1 MTNRNNKNIK
11 KISNLL
17 LSYLNRN
24 KLDETITT
32 YNEPI
37 IPSYSKY
44 YGNDFLKYLGCF
56 DILPLSIF
64 NFSVS
69 LLLSFVISINVM
81 HIAREKI
88 NGSKKMQILSNT
100 SKVVYWISNYIFDIT
115 IYLINLVSIL
125 AVILIVSNIKNDPE
139 TDIYLISSYPTLPNL
154 IFVVFLSSLSWPIY
168 TYCWVNFFK
177 SDVTA
182 FAILLILLGVAGFA
196 DVLFSFVHI
205 FIHVTEPDL
214 DFDSPG
220 SLMVYAVRILLT
232 ILFPNVTIKRELFNF
247 RVRSNRYCI
256 SSLNRV
262 IKST

>member
-1 MTNRNNKNIK
+1 M
-11 KISNLL
+11 
-17 LSYLNRN
+17 LSFLNRN
-24 KLDETITT
+24 KLDQTITT
-32 YNEPI
+32 YNEPL

-64 NFSVS
+64 NFAIS

-81 HIAREKI
+81 HVSREKI

-100 SKVVYWISNYIFDIT
+100 SKLVYWTSNYIFDIT
-115 IYLINLVSIL
+115 IYFINLTCIL
-125 AVILIVSNIKNDPE
+125 AVILIVNRIKNDPE
-139 TDIYLISSYPTLPNL
+139 TDIYLLSSYPTLPYL
-154 IFVVFLSSLSWPIY
+154 ILVVLISSLSWPLY
-168 TYCWVNFFK
+168 TYCWVHFFK

-205 FIHVTEPDL
+205 FIHVTEPNL
-214 DFDSPG
+214 DFDAAG
-220 SLMVYAVRILLT
+220 SLIVYALRIVFT

-247 RVRSNRYCI
+247 RLRSNRYCI

-262 IKST
+262 IKSML

>member
-1 MTNRNNKNIK
+1 M
-11 KISNLL
+11 L
-17 LSYLNRN
+17 LSFLNRN
-24 KLDETITT
+24 KLDQSITT

-64 NFSVS
+64 NFSMS

-81 HIAREKI
+81 HVSREKI

-100 SKVVYWISNYIFDIT
+100 SKLVYWTSNYLFDIT
-115 IYLINLVSIL
+115 IYLINLTTML
-125 AVILIVSNIKNDPE
+125 AVILIVNQIKDDPE
-139 TDIYLISSYPTLPNL
+139 TDIYLISSLPTLPHL
-154 IFVVFLSSLSWPIY
+154 ILAVFMSSLCWPLY
-168 TYCWVNFFK
+168 TYCWVYFFK

-205 FIHVTEPDL
+205 FIHVTEPNL
-214 DFDSPG
+214 DFDSAG
-220 SLMVYAVRILLT
+220 SLIVYALRIVFT
-232 ILFPNVTIKRELFNF
+232 VLFPNVTIKRELFNF
-247 RVRSNRYCI
+247 RLRSNRYCI

-262 IKST
+262 IKSKIN